1 MSAKAFEVRS
11 GVIAVNGVEIPRD
24 EIAREAQHHP
34 ASSPFESWR
43 EAARALVVRAL
54 LLQEAEREGLMP
66 EPVADGD
73 GRREADD
80 EALIRQLIDR
90 KVTVA
95 EPDEDTCRRY
105 YKQNR
110 KRFRSAPL
118 HEAAH
123 ILIAAVLDDAEART
137 AAKAKAAA
145 LIAGLQS
152 SPGEFAAA
160 AQCHSACPS
169 AAQGGNLGQIG
180 PGQTVPAFEAALAG
194 LEEGG
199 ITPEPVET
207 RYGFHVIRLD
217 RRIAGRDLPFEAV
230 APRIAGYLRARAHH
244 DALYSFV
251 RWLGVHAQITG
262 IDIETGK
269 IDAAAVLPAQE
280 SAEQGAM
287 RRFAN
292 GASAED
298 WTSLIGNVQKA
309 EDPAAALATGMES
322 WRPPKPASERPRP
335 VFTYRG
341 NG

>member
-1 MSAKAFEVRS
+1 MSARAFEVRP
-11 GVIAVNGVEIPRD
+11 GVIAVNGIEIPRD

-43 EAARALVVRAL
+43 AAARALVIRAL
-54 LLQEAEREGLMP
+54 LLQEAEREGLLP
-66 EPVADGD
+66 EPVADGG

-90 KVTVA
+90 KITVA

-105 YKQNR
+105 YEQNR

-123 ILIAAVLDDAEART
+123 ILIAAAPDDAEARA

-145 LIAGLQS
+145 LITELQS
-152 SPGEFAAA
+152 SPGEFATAA
-160 AQCHSACPS
+160 AWHSACPS

-180 PGQTVPAFEAALAG
+180 PGQTVPAFEAALAT
-194 LEEGG
+194 LEEGA

-217 RRIAGRDLPFEAV
+217 RRISGRDLPFEAV
-230 APRIAGYLRARAHH
+230 EARIAAYLGERAHH

-251 RWLGVHAQITG
+251 RWLAVHAQISG

-269 IDAAAVLPAQE
+269 IDPAAIMPAPE
-280 SAEQGAM
+280 GATVAAM

-298 WTSLIGNVQKA
+298 WTSLIGSVQKA
-309 EDPAAALATGMES
+309 DDPAAALATGMES
-322 WRPPKPASERPRP
+322 WKPQKPAPERTRP

>member
-1 MSAKAFEVRS
+1 MSARAFEVRP
-11 GVIAVNGVEIPRD
+11 GVIAVNGAEIPRD

-43 EAARALVVRAL
+43 EAARALVIRAL
-54 LLQEAEREGLMP
+54 LLQEAAHEGLVP
-66 EPVADGD
+66 EPASDGE

-80 EALIRQLIDR
+80 EALIRQLIEL

-95 EPDEDTCRRY
+95 EPDAASCRRFY
-105 YKQNR
+105 EQNR
-110 KRFRSAPL
+110 RRFRSADL

-123 ILIAAVLDDAEART
+123 ILIAAPPGDAVARK

-145 LIAGLQS
+145 LTARLTS
-152 SPGEFAAA
+152 SPQDFAAVA
-160 AQCHSACPS
+160 ASHSACPS

-180 PGQTVPAFEAALAG
+180 PGQTVPAFEHALAA
-194 LEEGG
+194 LEEGA

-230 APRIAGYLRARAHH
+230 VPRIAGYLGARAHH

-251 RWLGVHAQITG
+251 RWLAVHAQITG

-269 IDAAAVLPAQE
+269 IDAAAIMPAPEGATQT
-280 SAEQGAM
+280 AM

-298 WTSLIGNVQKA
+298 WTSLVGSVQKA
-309 EDPAAALATGMES
+309 EDPAAALASGMES
-322 WRPPKPASERPRP
+322 WKPPKPAAERTRP

>member
-1 MSAKAFEVRS
+1 MSARAFEVRP
-11 GVIAVNGVEIPRD
+11 GVIALNGVEIPRD

-43 EAARALVVRAL
+43 EAARALVIRAL
-54 LLQEAEREGLMP
+54 LLQEAEREGLLP
-66 EPVADGD
+66 EPMADGE
-73 GRREADD
+73 GRREGDD
-80 EALIRQLIDR
+80 EALIRQLIAK

-105 YKQNR
+105 YEQNR
-110 KRFRSAPL
+110 KRFRSAAL

-123 ILIAAVLDDAEART
+123 ILIAAAPDDAQARMAAREEAT
-137 AAKAKAAA
+137 A
-145 LIAGLQS
+145 LITGLRS
-152 SPGEFAAA
+152 SPGDFAAA
-160 AQCHSACPS
+160 ATHHSACPS

-180 PGQTVPAFEAALAG
+180 PGQTVPAFEAALAS
-194 LEEGG
+194 LEEGA

-207 RYGFHVIRLD
+207 RYGYHVIRLD

-230 APRIAGYLRARAHH
+230 APRIAFYLGARAHH
-244 DALYSFV
+244 DALYSYV
-251 RWLGVHAQITG
+251 RWLAVHAQITG

-280 SAEQGAM
+280 GSEQVAM

-298 WTSLIGNVQKA
+298 WTSLIGTVQKA
-309 EDPAAALATGMES
+309 EDPAMALASGMAS
-322 WRPPKPASERPRP
+322 WQPPKPAAERPRP

>member
-1 MSAKAFEVRS
+1 MSARAFEVRP

-43 EAARALVVRAL
+43 EAARALVIRAL
-54 LLQEAEREGLMP
+54 LLQEAEREGLVP
-66 EPVADGD
+66 EPMADGE
-73 GRREADD
+73 GRREGDD
-80 EALIRQLIDR
+80 EALIRQLLAK

-105 YKQNR
+105 YEQNR
-110 KRFRSAPL
+110 KRFRSAAL
-118 HEAAH
+118 HETAH
-123 ILIAAVLDDAEART
+123 ILIAADPNDAEAR
-137 AAKAKAAA
+137 AVAKARAEA

-152 SPGEFAAA
+152 SPGDFAAA
-160 AQCHSACPS
+160 AARHSACPS

-180 PGQTVPAFEAALAG
+180 PGQTVPAFEAALAT
-194 LEEGG
+194 LEEET
-199 ITPEPVET
+199 ISPEPVET

-230 APRIAGYLRARAHH
+230 ARRIASYLGERAHY
-244 DALYSFV
+244 DALYSYV

-262 IDIETGK
+262 IDIETSK

-280 SAEQGAM
+280 GAAQAAM

-298 WTSLIGNVQKA
+298 WTSLIGTVQKA
-309 EDPAAALATGMES
+309 EDPAMALASGMAS
-322 WRPPKPASERPRP
+322 WQPPKPAAERPRP